1 MRKQSLILEIDKQIG
16 FWNKPCEGGNVIWE
30 VFLKEKNQIKKRSV
44 KKDILP
50 ILVSRNSKNKENKKE
65 NTKITQRTA

>member
-30 VFLKEKNQIKKRSV
+30 VFFKRKKS
-44 KKDILP
+44 
-50 ILVSRNSKNKENKKE
+50 NKKKVCKE
-65 NTKITQRTA
+65 RYIANSRIQE